1 MCRTICIVKMSHWNP
16 CSGDERR
23 LWRYDDAYAYAYA
36 YASERISQK
45 TYMSNYKIY

>member
-36 YASERISQK
+36 SERISQK